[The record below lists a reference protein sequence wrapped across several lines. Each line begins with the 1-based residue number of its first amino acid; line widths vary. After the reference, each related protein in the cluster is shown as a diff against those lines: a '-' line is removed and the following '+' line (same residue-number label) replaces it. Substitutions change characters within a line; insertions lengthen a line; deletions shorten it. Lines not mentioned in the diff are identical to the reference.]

1 MMPPKE
7 TRCAEGRGGLEADP
21 RKRAEGRTQSR
32 KPLPAKLAWVNEAA
46 RGDKSTRFTAL
57 MHHVDVSALERAFRR
72 LKRSAAP
79 GVDGETVDSYEQNL
93 AQNLSQ
99 LNARVQS
106 GCYRPQPVRRV
117 YIAKAAGG
125 LRPIGIPALEDK
137 IVQGAVAEVLSAVYE
152 ADFLGFSYG
161 FRPGRSPHQALG
173 ALDTALMTQSVK
185 WVLDADIR
193 SFFDSVDH
201 ELLVRMVARRIADS
215 RVLRLIR
222 LWLKAGVMEQGRWS
236 ETVEGVPQ
244 GAGASPLLANVFLHY
259 ALDLWVHWWRRRFA
273 HGRVVIVR
281 YCDDFVMGFQD
292 EADGQ
297 RMLVDLRARLN
308 ELKLELHPD
317 KTRLIEFGKWPS
329 KLRRARSQRRCA
341 TFNFLGFTHYC
352 AWSRKGYFA
361 IRRLTDRRRLVR
373 KLKELRVK
381 ARRGMHAPVAVQHR
395 WLCRVLVGHYAY
407 YGLPGNWRKLASFRC
422 QVERIWYR
430 VLARRSQRRPNW
442 DRYARLLERFPLPQ
456 PRLVAAPVVVAG

>member
-7 TRCAEGRGGLEADP
+7 TRCAEGRGELKGDP
-21 RKRAEGRTQSR
+21 RKRAKGRTQSR

-46 RGDKSTRFTAL
+46 RKDKSTRFTAL

-79 GVDGETVDSYEQNL
+79 GLDGATVASYEQSL

-99 LNARVQS
+99 LHARVQS
-106 GCYRPQPVRRV
+106 GSYRPQPVRRV
-117 YIAKAAGG
+117 YIPKAAGG

-137 IVQGAVAEVLSAVYE
+137 LVQGAVAEVLSAIYE

-201 ELLVRMVARRIADS
+201 QLLLRTIARRIADS

-222 LWLKAGVMEQGRWS
+222 RWLKAGIMEQGRWS

-244 GAGASPLLANVFLHY
+244 GAGASPLLANIFLHY

-273 HGRVVIVR
+273 RGRVVIVR
-281 YCDDFVMGFQD
+281 YCDDFVIGFQD
-292 EADGQ
+292 HADGQ
-297 RMLVDLRARLN
+297 RMLSDLRERLG

-329 KLRRARSQRRCA
+329 TLRRARGQRRCA

-352 AWSRKGYFA
+352 ARSRNGYFVLG
-361 IRRLTDRRRLVR
+361 RKTDRTRMVR
-373 KLKELRVK
+373 KLKELRIK
-381 ARRGMHAPVAVQHR
+381 ARRGMHSPVVEQHR
-395 WLCRVLVGHYAY
+395 WLCKVLAGHHAY
-407 YGLPGNWRKLASFRC
+407 YGLPGNRRMLSNFRC

-430 VLARRSQRRPNW
+430 VLRRRSQRRTRW
-442 DRYARLLERFPLPQ
+442 DRFTGLLERFPLPQ
-456 PRLVAAPVVVAG
+456 PHLGAARAVVAG

>member
-7 TRCAEGRGGLEADP
+7 TRCAEGRGELKGDP
-21 RKRAEGRTQSR
+21 RKRAKGRTQSR

-46 RGDKSTRFTAL
+46 RKDKSTRFTAL

-79 GVDGETVDSYEQNL
+79 GLDGATVASYEQSL

-99 LNARVQS
+99 LHARVQS
-106 GCYRPQPVRRV
+106 GSYRPQPVRRV
-117 YIAKAAGG
+117 YIPKAAGG

-137 IVQGAVAEVLSAVYE
+137 LVQGAVAEVLSAIYE

-201 ELLVRMVARRIADS
+201 QLLLRTIARRIADS

-222 LWLKAGVMEQGRWS
+222 RWLKAGIMEQGRWS

-244 GAGASPLLANVFLHY
+244 GAGASPLLANIFLHY

-273 HGRVVIVR
+273 RGRVVIVR
-281 YCDDFVMGFQD
+281 YCDDFVIGFQD
-292 EADGQ
+292 HADGQ
-297 RMLVDLRARLN
+297 RMLSDLRERLG

-329 KLRRARSQRRCA
+329 TLRRARGQRRCA

-352 AWSRKGYFA
+352 ARSRNGYFVLG
-361 IRRLTDRRRLVR
+361 RKTDRTRMVR
-373 KLKELRVK
+373 KLKELRIK
-381 ARRGMHAPVAVQHR
+381 ARRGMHSPVVEQHR
-395 WLCRVLVGHYAY
+395 WLCKVLAGHYAY
-407 YGLPGNWRKLASFRC
+407 YGLPGNRRMLSNFRC

-430 VLARRSQRRPNW
+430 VLRRRSQRRTRW
-442 DRYARLLERFPLPQ
+442 DRFTGLLERFPLPQ
-456 PRLVAAPVVVAG
+456 PHLGAARAVVAG

>member
-7 TRCAEGRGGLEADP
+7 TRCAEGRGELKGDP
-21 RKRAEGRTQSR
+21 RKHAKGRTQSR

-46 RGDKSTRFTAL
+46 RKDKSTRFTAL

-79 GVDGETVDSYEQNL
+79 GLDGATVASYEQNL

-99 LNARVQS
+99 LHARVQS
-106 GCYRPQPVRRV
+106 GSYRPQPVRRV
-117 YIAKAAGG
+117 YIPKAAGG

-137 IVQGAVAEVLSAVYE
+137 LVQGAVAEVLSAIYE
-152 ADFLGFSYG
+152 VDFLGFSYG

-201 ELLVRMVARRIADS
+201 QLLLRTIARRIADA

-222 LWLKAGVMEQGRWS
+222 RWLKAGIMEQGRWS

-244 GAGASPLLANVFLHY
+244 GAGASPLLANIFLHY
-259 ALDLWVHWWRRRFA
+259 ALDLWVHWWRRRCA
-273 HGRVVIVR
+273 RGRVVIVR
-281 YCDDFVMGFQD
+281 YCDDFVIGFQD
-292 EADGQ
+292 QADGQ
-297 RMLVDLRARLN
+297 RMLSDLRERLG
-308 ELKLELHPD
+308 ELKLELHPE
-317 KTRLIEFGKWPS
+317 KTRLIEFGKGPS
-329 KLRRARSQRRCA
+329 TLRRARGQRRCA

-352 AWSRKGYFA
+352 ARSRNGYFVLG
-361 IRRLTDRRRLVR
+361 RRTDRTRMVR
-373 KLKELRVK
+373 KLKELRIK
-381 ARRGMHAPVAVQHR
+381 ARRGMHSPVVVQHR
-395 WLCRVLVGHYAY
+395 WLCKVLAGHYAY
-407 YGLPGNWRKLASFRC
+407 YGLPGNWRKLTNFRC

-430 VLARRSQRRPNW
+430 VLRRRSQRRTTW
-442 DRYARLLERFPLPQ
+442 DRYTRVLERFPLPQ
-456 PRLVAAPVVVAG
+456 PHLTGASAVVAG

>member
-7 TRCAEGRGGLEADP
+7 TRCAEGRGGLKGDP
-21 RKRAEGRTQSR
+21 RTRAEGRTQSR

-46 RGDKSTRFTAL
+46 RRDKSTRFTAL

-79 GVDGETVDSYEQNL
+79 GLDGATVASYEQNL
-93 AQNLSQ
+93 AQNLFQ
-99 LNARVQS
+99 LHARVQS
-106 GCYRPQPVRRV
+106 GSYRPQPVRRV
-117 YIAKAAGG
+117 YIPKAAGG
-125 LRPIGIPALEDK
+125 LRPIGVPALEDK
-137 IVQGAVAEVLSAVYE
+137 VVQSAVAEVLSAIYE

-173 ALDTALMTQSVK
+173 ALGTALMTQSVK

-201 ELLVRMVARRIADS
+201 QLLLQMIARRIADS

-222 LWLKAGVMEQGRWS
+222 RWLKAGVMEQGRWS

-273 HGRVVIVR
+273 RGRVVIVR
-281 YCDDFVMGFQD
+281 YCDDFVIGFQD
-292 EADGQ
+292 QADGQ
-297 RMLVDLRARLN
+297 RMLSDLRERLG

-329 KLRRARSQRRCA
+329 RLRQARGQRRCA

-352 AWSRKGYFA
+352 ARSRNGYFVLG
-361 IRRLTDRRRLVR
+361 RKTDRTRMVR
-373 KLKELRVK
+373 KLKELRSK
-381 ARRGMHAPVAVQHR
+381 ARRGMHSPVVVQHR
-395 WLCRVLVGHYAY
+395 WLCKVLIGHYAY
-407 YGLPGNWRKLASFRC
+407 YGLPGNWHRLANFRC
-422 QVERIWYR
+422 QVERLWYR
-430 VLARRSQRRPNW
+430 VLCRRSQRLTSW
-442 DRYARLLERFPLPQ
+442 DRYVRLLERFPLP
-456 PRLVAAPVVVAG
+456 PPHLLAAPVVVAR